1 MGPRALGARV
11 SSEARQRGGALD
23 APRARPGGGAL
34 REAEG
39 PGREAGRGDAEPSEG
54 PRAGTRARGGVAS
67 QGRGSQEQGG
77 QGAGSMDRGRGNE
90 PGAGLLGA
98 GRLGGGVDGPGVG
111 Q

>member
-54 PRAGTRARGGVAS
+54 PRAGTRARGGVLRSKEARGRGRWTGGGAMS
-67 QGRGSQEQGG
+67 QGRGS
-77 QGAGSMDRGRGNE
+77 
-90 PGAGLLGA
+90 
-98 GRLGGGVDGPGVG
+98 
-111 Q
+111 